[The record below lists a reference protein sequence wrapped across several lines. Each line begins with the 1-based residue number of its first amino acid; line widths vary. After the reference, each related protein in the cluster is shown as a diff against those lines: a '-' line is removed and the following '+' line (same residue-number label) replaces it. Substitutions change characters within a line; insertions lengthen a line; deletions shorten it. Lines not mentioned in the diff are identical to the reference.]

1 MNNIKYSEERDQETG
16 RVDLM
21 SRDMNVGTIDKDWPQ
36 GMEGYDRYGGKANR
50 IFNSDAMDFNSQWIE
65 IQMEQELVI
74 YDIGPYNGS
83 TITSPFYNMEVCR
96 TMCYSNIQHVYIII
110 LKEHLRIVA
119 Y

>member
-1 MNNIKYSEERDQETG
+1 MWQLVTLTRI
-16 RVDLM
+16 
-21 SRDMNVGTIDKDWPQ
+21 WPQ
-36 GMEGYDRYGGKANR
+36 GMEAYDRYGGKANR

-83 TITSPFYNMEVCR
+83 TITSPFYNMEVGR

-110 LKEHLRIVA
+110 LREHLRIVA